1 MNVYDFFD
9 SIGLIIDSKIEKLN
23 LDSTIICTIKDV
35 TKRSEGVYTVSYG
48 TSNFQVNSADF
59 TLEIGD
65 SVYVGIPQGDYTNAY
80 IISKRIEE
88 VNKVSEGSPFEGF
101 VKELEIEGSISN
113 ISNDKIEV
121 KWGNEE
127 EQLIDYPFVNINN
140 FTKLGIS
147 LTTNLKE
154 SNITDSFGIKLYFT
168 SSRLVNGQEMYFMQT
183 IDLDIGKKLGG
194 IYIANT
200 DIEIKQ
206 LFDISDIDN
215 IIQFS
220 AEVYN
225 KSDSNI
231 EYKNLKLYFGGMTAD
246 YTKEGLVLYTDK
258 GVQYNTSEIKNI
270 YLRWVYKE
278 NEEYKIITSLT
289 PQEDIPKNVKINWYY
304 NNFTD
309 KYAENVWFIQTKPL
323 NIYKDLESYE
333 AQIEYNTIEA
343 ESPISIKAKINFE
356 SINDNKNIFLKS
368 DEIKLTGYKTEFDD
382 LYHPDGTIVDFAL
395 VKDPNKYQVFLNN
408 SPFAKGVY
416 DIDISFE
423 MLYKIPRSK
432 TGLGIGK
439 IPKDFQELEMTD
451 EAFYYYKKI
460 LPQTETQNG
469 VQKYAPA
476 ITEDLNFN
484 YSVND
489 FYMPSYNNNTIIC
502 EIVALYKGEEVER
515 FSRSLDIKF
524 HRSGICKTDF
534 VLYPK
539 LTDETGEPTRSIRY
553 YQGILNVNVELC
565 DATGNLLEITQ
576 DVEWSWY
583 GREGEDTE
591 LQIKKINKNQCQ
603 ITPKDSLRLIDIQ
616 NKNYAY
622 VLHASYKTKKA
633 NQVNTRVE
641 CLIPIGINTSAQII
655 KDETTGNLEEGIY
668 NFQYIGGP
676 TIINYNSNG
685 GEPSF
690 YSTNYRLLTSDL
702 EEHPDMSWICKI
714 PVSQHAEEKTYYP
727 HLENREGKYYL
738 VAPSLYTKGTEIGA
752 VIFASSGNT
761 IQWIQPLVSYQS
773 TSFSSF
779 INDWDGKLLI
789 DENEG
794 TAMTARLG
802 AGVKDE
808 NGKFSGV
815 LLGEWQTKIEDGSW
829 TSKTG
834 LYGYDKSE
842 QSYGFRE
849 DGTAFI
855 GKSGAGRI
863 NFNGDQGLIYSSNF
877 DGEINLSLN
886 QARLDKTVLNR
897 IGLIGSGFPGS
908 WDKSKIKA
916 SDNLLELEGNISE
929 KASCGRVTYK
939 VYDDFKAG
947 DIYKYRFKIRV
958 SYVSGNA
965 SIEDAKSFY
974 FVTSASSEAES
985 HDQDT
990 LGKQVSNYYYI
1001 NKNNKMEI
1009 STSKPSSYNSF
1020 WNNDNE
1026 MEDYI
1031 TIEGSYQIKENVNI
1045 GEYIHFDLTPIVPKK
1060 KSPQSVTYKI
1070 SIKDLEI
1077 YKNVVNL
1084 PENYCSSN
1092 VKKINEF
1099 NEDLEN
1105 FIPEYNSLG
1114 LLSSGTVGTYLD
1126 LKNGEFICD
1135 KGLLREGVE
1144 IRGKITGRKISSYS
1158 SMFIDET
1165 SASRNLYSTLEY
1177 LPYEENLYHV
1187 KDNTQTKT
1195 DYFYMS
1201 LWEKMTKCM
1210 SDDKN
1215 GYRERVMP
1223 ALSFSVNK
1231 SSFDEWGISLGGTE
1245 LKQQWATENVGIRA
1259 LFGNSD
1265 TFIESSVINI
1275 RPKQLNIK
1283 SWGNAISLIGG
1294 GDDTTESIKIKSNNT
1309 SFIAKDNKISLEIE
1323 NGTNSEISLINTQG
1337 KTLVPTSL
1345 NIKNMEVGLN
1355 FEQVE
1360 EGIGDGDVANSRIKV
1375 SFTYQELD
1383 GEGNPIKKTM
1393 NYYIT
1398 RKFFQ
1403 YLIDDEFPGIY
1414 NN

>member
-23 LDSTIICTIKDV
+23 LDSTIICTIKDA

-48 TSNFQVNSADF
+48 TSSFQVNSADF
-59 TLEIGD
+59 TLEMGD

-88 VNKVSEGSPFEGF
+88 VNKISEGSPFEGF
-101 VKELEIEGSISN
+101 VKELEIEGNISN

-168 SSRLVNGQEMYFMQT
+168 SSRSVNGQEMYFMQT

-304 NNFTD
+304 NNSTD

-382 LYHPDGTIVDFAL
+382 LYHPDGTIIDFAL

-439 IPKDFQELEMTD
+439 IPKDFQELETTD
-451 EAFYYYKKI
+451 EAFYYYKKV
-460 LPQTETQNG
+460 LPQTEAQNG
-469 VQKYAPA
+469 VQKYAPV
-476 ITEDLNFN
+476 ITDDLNFI

-489 FYMPSYNNNTIIC
+489 FYMPSYNNNSIIC
-502 EIVALYKGEEVER
+502 EIIALYKGEEVER

-553 YQGILNVNVELC
+553 YQGILNVSVELC

-603 ITPKDSLRLIDIQ
+603 ITPKDSLRIIDIQ

-641 CLIPIGINTSAQII
+641 CLIPIGINTSAQIT
-655 KDETTGNLEEGIY
+655 KDEATGNLVEGIY

-702 EEHPDMSWICKI
+702 EEHFDMNWICKI
-714 PVSQHAEEKTYYP
+714 PVGQHTEEKTYYP
-727 HLENREGKYYL
+727 HLENREEKYYL
-738 VAPSLYTKGTEIGA
+738 VAPSLYTKGTEVGVVIIALLGSA
-752 VIFASSGNT
+752 VE
-761 IQWIQPLVSYQS
+761 WIQPLVSYQS

-794 TAMTARLG
+794 TAMAARLG

-815 LLGEWQTKIEDGSW
+815 LLGEWQTKVEDGSW

-834 LYGYDKSE
+834 LYGYDKGE

-849 DGTAFI
+849 DGTAFM

-863 NFNGDQGLIYSSNF
+863 EFDGNEGVIQSANF
-877 DGEINLSLN
+877 DGDLRDPKNLNYGQNGTYLNLRAGTFVSNDVYLRGNIGATSGNIGGWKIEESALVSEKVGISSKFSFNSSKTLSGDLIETIDNNRLVFKCDKIDDFKEYLITNNYELVLAESYHDIDVATQLLDLFSFGDIYNNKYGEINVTAFLDEVCCLIQVLDFSQLDGSTMESRSDGATKRFWESALLCTTIKSTMPRQGGQYFYYFCGIISTVELIDWQWTKMIPIELSTGKDLGTGFYYFPKKLQEIIITSFNNYEKAYTGVHFVGFQKITLLN
-886 QARLDKTVLNR
+886 QGADTKQVVIDSSNCPFIT
-897 IGLIGSGFPGS
+897 
-908 WDKSKIKA
+908 A
-916 SDNLLELEGNISE
+916 SFTGREEGNIHAV
-929 KASCGRVTYK
+929 K
-939 VYDDFKAG
+939 
-947 DIYKYRFKIRV
+947 
-958 SYVSGNA
+958 
-965 SIEDAKSFY
+965 SIEIYGNFLIQGKLFQRIKDKYNIENDLQVLKMDYNVIWKNIPSAICENNIALQILSLPKIEDPIGIDAF
-974 FVTSASSEAES
+974 A
-985 HDQDT
+985 
-990 LGKQVSNYYYI
+990 GCI
-1001 NKNNKMEI
+1001 NIETPLILMAA
-1009 STSKPSSYNSF
+1009 
-1020 WNNDNE
+1020 NE
-1026 MEDYI
+1026 
-1031 TIEGSYQIKENVNI
+1031 KENIIPNSQ
-1045 GEYIHFDLTPIVPKK
+1045 GDNS
-1060 KSPQSVTYKI
+1060 SPHYFSVTNKVPYI
-1070 SIKDLEI
+1070 LMSINIFKSTLTRTAMSNVLTNNIEI
-1077 YKNVVNL
+1077 PVYCYMTLDQLINN
-1084 PENYCSSN
+1084 ENYKGKYYTQDGIEEIIFWAG
-1092 VKKINEF
+1092 KK
-1099 NEDLEN
+1099 DTPKPLEPAAYM
-1105 FIPEYNSLG
+1105 ITE
-1114 LLSSGTVGTYLD
+1114 T
-1126 LKNGEFICD
+1126 
-1135 KGLLREGVE
+1135 
-1144 IRGKITGRKISSYS
+1144 GKIIVNGKI
-1158 SMFIDET
+1158 
-1165 SASRNLYSTLEY
+1165 LY
-1177 LPYEENLYHV
+1177 N
-1187 KDNTQTKT
+1187 
-1195 DYFYMS
+1195 
-1201 LWEKMTKCM
+1201 
-1210 SDDKN
+1210 
-1215 GYRERVMP
+1215 
-1223 ALSFSVNK
+1223 
-1231 SSFDEWGISLGGTE
+1231 
-1245 LKQQWATENVGIRA
+1245 
-1259 LFGNSD
+1259 
-1265 TFIESSVINI
+1265 
-1275 RPKQLNIK
+1275 
-1283 SWGNAISLIGG
+1283 
-1294 GDDTTESIKIKSNNT
+1294 
-1309 SFIAKDNKISLEIE
+1309 
-1323 NGTNSEISLINTQG
+1323 
-1337 KTLVPTSL
+1337 
-1345 NIKNMEVGLN
+1345 
-1355 FEQVE
+1355 
-1360 EGIGDGDVANSRIKV
+1360 
-1375 SFTYQELD
+1375 
-1383 GEGNPIKKTM
+1383 
-1393 NYYIT
+1393 
-1398 RKFFQ
+1398 
-1403 YLIDDEFPGIY
+1403 
-1414 NN
+1414 